1 MSARNEPGGLSFD
14 TSLARQSVLKDG
26 GLSETPPTLVCFL
39 WGAVLCPEGADL
51 AGKAFGGE
59 VVCGILWGPWAA
71 RGDQPRSL
79 FRFTPLKLPP
89 CESGQVAE
97 RHSPDPVPL
106 SLPVPLLIKSSKENK
121 IKRADTQFLN
131 LIYISIHTDT
141 SL

>member
-1 MSARNEPGGLSFD
+1 MSARNELGGLSFD

-59 VVCGILWGPWAA
+59 VVCGILRGPWAA

-106 SLPVPLLIKSSKENK
+106 SLQVPLLIKSEKEK
-121 IKRADTQFLN
+121 KKKGRTLDF
-131 LIYISIHTDT
+131 
-141 SL
+141 

>member
-71 RGDQPRSL
+71 RVGQPRSL

-106 SLPVPLLIKSSKENK
+106 SLMVPLLIKS
-121 IKRADTQFLN
+121 
-131 LIYISIHTDT
+131 
-141 SL
+141 